1 MGRPIVAECLDQIFL
16 KARTHTRWQDRP
28 VADEVLRRIVDLT
41 VLGPTSANQSPAR
54 FIFVKS
60 AAAKTRLIPLLS
72 EGNRAKT
79 LAAPVCAIIGYDLK
93 FYDHLPRLFPHENA
107 RSWFEGKPGHVLETT
122 ALRNGTLQ
130 GAYFIIAARALGLDT
145 GPMSGF
151 DQEAVDR
158 EFFAGTSVKSNFLC
172 NLGYGDPAGLHPRSP
187 RFAFEEISSIV

>member
-16 KARTHTRWQDRP
+16 KARTHTKWQDRA
-28 VADEVLRRIVDLT
+28 VADDLLRRIVDLT

-54 FIFVKS
+54 FVFMKS
-60 AAAKTRLIPLLS
+60 PEAKLRLIPLLS

-79 LAAPVCAIIGYDLK
+79 LAAPVCAIIGYDMK

-107 RSWFEGKPGHVLETT
+107 RAWFEGKGASVLETT

-151 DQEAVDR
+151 DQAGVDL
-158 EFFAGTSVKSNFLC
+158 EFFAGTPVKSNFIC
-172 NLGYGDPAGLHPRSP
+172 NLGYGDPAALRPRLP
-187 RFAFEEISSIV
+187 RFVFDEISAIV